1 MAINLYSSLPRS
13 WVTPSSVFIVAWCSH
28 YIPHGNT
35 SHIGLRAQ
43 CPTGSQLNTSATV
56 FFLSKVTFLKH
67 GGLDLKHIF
76 LGDTLQL
83 VIDRNQPG
91 EERGQGEKS
100 SKALGQDE
108 AQHVRTAGS
117 QGLTSPWAL
126 SSHLT
131 FVRLPFLMKTHQN
144 GQSSLYQS

>member
-1 MAINLYSSLPRS
+1 M
-13 WVTPSSVFIVAWCSH
+13 TPSSVFIVAWCSH

-117 QGLTSPWAL
+117 QGTDISMSSLL
-126 SSHLT
+126 SSHLCAPA
-131 FVRLPFLMKTHQN
+131 LSHEN
-144 GQSSLYQS
+144 SSKWSVFTVSELESKP